1 MDHVSSEL
9 SEQLLW
15 IQNLSPQGLHMGL
28 FDGLDANLCLFRA
41 ILQNFYSSQ
50 ADTLPLLCFLFGF
63 LFVFGKEEL
72 L

>member
-1 MDHVSSEL
+1 
-9 SEQLLW
+9 
-15 IQNLSPQGLHMGL
+15 MGL